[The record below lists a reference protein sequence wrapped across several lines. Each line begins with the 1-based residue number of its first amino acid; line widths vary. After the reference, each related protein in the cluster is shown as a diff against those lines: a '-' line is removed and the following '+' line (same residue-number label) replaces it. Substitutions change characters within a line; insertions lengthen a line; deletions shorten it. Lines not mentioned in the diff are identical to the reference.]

1 MYRNKTTNIMIKHYF
16 IRAVVND
23 EEPALLGDDW
33 GFYRVDVARL
43 ARMFKGAEE
52 AENAIVKICNE
63 KPAKMSDGTIYPP
76 TEIHRIGDMCIT
88 KKYARIRLSVVELDV
103 VNLTLKEGYY
113 IVFETSF
120 EHPEV
125 HLLEDGVT
133 NKLY

>member
-1 MYRNKTTNIMIKHYF
+1 MIKHYF

-23 EEPALLGDDW
+23 EEPALLGNEW
-33 GFYRVDVARL
+33 GYYRVNVVRL
-43 ARMFKGAEE
+43 AHMFKGAAE
-52 AENAIVKICNE
+52 AENTIVKLCNE
-63 KPAKMSDGTIYPP
+63 KPAIMANGTVYPP
-76 TEIHRIGDMCIT
+76 NEIHRIGDMCNSKT
-88 KKYARIRLSVVELDV
+88 YARIRLSVVELDIT
-103 VNLTLKEGYY
+103 NMTLKEGYY

>member
-1 MYRNKTTNIMIKHYF
+1 MVKHYF

-23 EEPALLGDDW
+23 EEPALLGW
-33 GFYRVDVARL
+33 QSGYYRVDVERL
-43 ARMFKGAEE
+43 ARTFMGPEE
-52 AENAIVKICNE
+52 AENAIIKICDE
-63 KPAKMSDGTIYPP
+63 KPAEMSDGTIYPP
-76 TEIHRIGDMCIT
+76 TKIHRIGEMCNS

-103 VNLTLKEGYY
+103 ANITMKEGYY
-113 IVFETSF
+113 VVFETSF